1 MRGPVGVVALKKPL
15 GKNSHIRTEQMSGS
29 APIQLEIV
37 SIYMA
42 KEEWPC
48 DPVLQDQDAHGA

>member
-1 MRGPVGVVALKKPL
+1 VVALKKPL